1 MNVVVAIPARDEG
14 NGISR
19 TLTALAAQNYPRP
32 FEVLV
37 MANNC
42 QDDTAA
48 QARAVAQQQPGLSLC
63 VLEVTLPPEQANV
76 VGARRLALDTGAEM
90 AGKDGIVVS
99 TDADS
104 EADPDWLGALVA
116 PLEQG
121 WAASAG
127 RIQLRRAERHALPLP
142 LRAVYLLDTGYR
154 QAAAQL
160 RHRVACLNE
169 PAPTHWQHFGA
180 NLALTVRA
188 YRAVGGLPD
197 VSCLEDMALV
207 AALARAD
214 LPLCHTHAARVYTSA
229 RLSGRVPVGLSTQ
242 LGEWHSGPGG
252 WRVPGG
258 PELVAAAWAER
269 LAQEYYRAGELT
281 PPQAAVLRRAWRLD
295 AGEAVTVDFATCGL
309 ALEALQAARDRSG
322 YWAAEFSPV
331 PVRQALQE
339 VREALAEYGGQGFRT
354 R

>member
-19 TLTALAAQNYPRP
+19 TLTALAAQTYSRP

-37 MANNC
+37 LANNC
-42 QDDTAA
+42 QDDTAV
-48 QARAVAQQQPGLSLC
+48 QARAVARRQASFRLR

-76 VGARRLALDTGAEM
+76 VGARRLALETGAHM
-90 AGKDGIVVS
+90 AGQEGIVVS

-104 EADPDWLGALVA
+104 EADPDWLGALIA

-127 RIQLRRAERHALPLP
+127 RIQLRRAERYALPRP
-142 LRAVYLLDTGYR
+142 LRSVYLLDTGYR
-154 QAAAQL
+154 QVAAQL
-160 RHRVACLNE
+160 RHRVACLSE
-169 PAPTHWQHFGA
+169 PALTHWQHFGA

-188 YRAVGGLPD
+188 YRAVGGLPE

-242 LGEWHSGPGG
+242 LGEWRSGPGG

-258 PELVAAAWAER
+258 PELVAAAQAER
-269 LAQEYYRAGELT
+269 LTRELYGTDMTLAQS
-281 PPQAAVLRRAWRLD
+281 AALRRAWRLQRD
-295 AGEAVTVDFATCGL
+295 DTVTLDFPTSGL
-309 ALEALQAARDRSG
+309 ALEALQAARDQAG
-322 YWAAEFSPV
+322 YWAAEFPPV

-339 VREALAEYGGQGFRT
+339 VCEALANYGGQGFRT